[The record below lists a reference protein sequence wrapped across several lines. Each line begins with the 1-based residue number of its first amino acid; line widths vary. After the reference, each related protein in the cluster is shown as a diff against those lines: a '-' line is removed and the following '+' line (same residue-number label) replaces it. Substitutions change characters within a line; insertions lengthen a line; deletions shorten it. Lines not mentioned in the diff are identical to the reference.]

1 MRECLSIHIGQAG
14 VNMGDACWKQYCMEH
29 GIKPD
34 GSMETDGGVEQ
45 EGGQKNDEQ
54 HVDTFFTQTGEL
66 NKPCFQILTQN

>member
-34 GSMETDGGVEQ
+34 GSMEQQGSMVEG
-45 EGGQKNDEQ
+45 EQKSDEQ

-66 NKPCFQILTQN
+66 N